1 MSVGHIARGLEEAG
15 IPTVI
20 IAVKSFRTRM
30 EMMSLPR
37 VLLTNNLLG
46 RVLGNPFDEDSQ
58 KNILRQALS
67 LLREATKNSTI
78 AEQPSP
84 PR

>member
-15 IPTVI
+15 MPTVI

-58 KNILRQALS
+58 KKVLTQALS
-67 LLREATKNSTI
+67 LLREATKNGTI
-78 AEQPSP
+78 AE
-84 PR
+84 

>member
-15 IPTVI
+15 MPTVI
-20 IAVKSFRTRM
+20 VAVKSFRTRM

-58 KNILRQALS
+58 KKVLRQALS
-67 LLREATKNSTI
+67 LLREATKNGTI
-78 AEQPSP
+78 AE
-84 PR
+84 